1 MENIS
6 SYKSSGEWRKHDPRS
21 YDSAI
26 RKGILKEICIKL
38 GWEIGRVNWTKEECK
53 KEALRYS
60 TKIEWEKNSRKT
72 YAKSYKS
79 GWLEECC
86 AHMKQINKPNGYWN
100 LKNCKEDAFKYKS
113 RGEWQKKSPTAYNL
127 ARKRGWLEE
136 CCAHMKQINK
146 PNGYWTL
153 EKCKEEAL
161 KYRTVSEWIKNSQI
175 SCIIS
180 RKNKW
185 HKECCAHMDKAFVW
199 TFDLCKEDALKYKT
213 KEEWRVKS
221 SGACSAARKKGW
233 FDKCCTHM
241 DKAFVWTFE
250 LCKEDALKYKTKNEW
265 LLKSPSAH
273 RAARNYGWFDKCC
286 AHMSEIRKPN
296 GYWTF
301 ELCKEDALKY
311 KTKNEWLLKSPSSQR
326 AAKKYGWFDKCCAH
340 MKKLKHF

>member
-233 FDKCCTHM
+233 FDKCCSHM
-241 DKAFVWTFE
+241 KNKHIHWTLG
-250 LCKEDALKYKTKNEW
+250 LCKEDALKYKTRTEWSQNSPGYTASIKNEW
-265 LLKSPSAH
+265 LEE
-273 RAARNYGWFDKCC
+273 CC
-286 AHMSEIRKPN
+286 AHMESKRQK
-296 GYWTF
+296 
-301 ELCKEDALKY
+301 
-311 KTKNEWLLKSPSSQR
+311 
-326 AAKKYGWFDKCCAH
+326 
-340 MKKLKHF
+340 